1 MAKYAHKVRMYQDRS
16 NYSKNEYPITQTVE
30 QKRPF
35 VEVRNHRTEERR
47 SIEEWLDWQCEG
59 GWELFKFHPEGWC
72 VFRKKIE

>member
-1 MAKYAHKVRMYQDRS
+1 MAKYAHKVRNYSGRS
-16 NYSKNEYPITQTVE
+16 NYSTNEYPITQTVQ
-30 QKRPF
+30 QKQPF
-35 VEVRNHRTEERR
+35 VYATNHPGKERR